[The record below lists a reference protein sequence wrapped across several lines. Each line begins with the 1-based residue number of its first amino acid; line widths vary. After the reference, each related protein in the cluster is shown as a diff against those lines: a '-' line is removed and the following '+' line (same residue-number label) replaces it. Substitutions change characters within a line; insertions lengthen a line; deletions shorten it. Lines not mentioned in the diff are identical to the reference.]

1 MYAALNIPAPKPR
14 YSGLVGVGGVIDI
27 SSVHGLAQYATLE
40 QPVAMV
46 HGRLGFF
53 GITLFDKEA
62 KYVGW

>member
-1 MYAALNIPAPKPR
+1 
-14 YSGLVGVGGVIDI
+14 VGGVIDI
-27 SSVHGLAQYATLE
+27 SSVHGLAQYVTLE